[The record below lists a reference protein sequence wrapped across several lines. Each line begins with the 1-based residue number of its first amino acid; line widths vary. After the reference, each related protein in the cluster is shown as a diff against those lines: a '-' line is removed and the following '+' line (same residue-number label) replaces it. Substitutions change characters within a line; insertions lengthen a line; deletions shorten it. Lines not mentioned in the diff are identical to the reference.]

1 MPPNTTPIEPTITF
15 DKDRMTPGGLTEKL
29 EKQYQEIL
37 SSQRL
42 NWTVHH
48 HLSRLLGTGGQGVV
62 YLSDRRGAD
71 GFTIPVAIK
80 VFSPECFVDE
90 PTYAEAMGRI
100 ARVSARIAQI
110 QHDNLLNLHNFV
122 DRNGIRILVMEWID
136 GYDLRQLLDKKRL
149 LQVRQGV
156 SRRRWDYINR
166 VIVTADKK
174 QPQLRPGVSMAI
186 IRHCLAAL
194 ESLHREE
201 IIHGDIKPAN
211 IMLKRSGLA
220 KIIDMGS
227 AFTIDDVPRSR
238 SCTPAYAAP
247 EVLLGEQATPQSDLA
262 SLGYVLVELLSGQP
276 PFAGIKKYKDLVEAK
291 RAFPARLGEI
301 LPAQVTSNELLMGFC
316 QRLVASE
323 AGDRFQ
329 SAEAA
334 ELLGDGAAEF
344 QRQQV
349 LNDDRNEY
357 DHEIHRLLEELKEV
371 ERNLDA
377 GEAEGSEAG

>member
-1 MPPNTTPIEPTITF
+1 MPHPTDSLDPTITF
-15 DKDRMTPGGLTEKL
+15 DKQKQRAEGLTEKL
-29 EKQYQEIL
+29 EKQYFEIL

-42 NWTVHH
+42 HWTVHH
-48 HLSRLLGTGGQGVV
+48 HLARLLGTGGQGVV

-80 VFSPECFVDE
+80 VFSPEGFIDE
-90 PTYAEAMGRI
+90 PSYVEAMGRI
-100 ARVSARIAQI
+100 ARISARIAQV

-122 DRNGIRILVMEWID
+122 DRGGIRILVMEWID

-149 LQVRQGV
+149 LQIRGEV

-166 VIVTADKK
+166 VIVTAEEK

-194 ESLHREE
+194 ESLHHEE

-227 AFTIDDVPRSR
+227 AFAMDDVPPSR

-247 EVLLGEQATPQSDLA
+247 EVLQGELATPQSDLA
-262 SLGYVLVELLSGQP
+262 SLGYVLVELLSGQA
-276 PFAGIKKYKDLVEAK
+276 PFAGLKKYKELVAAK
-291 RAFPARLGEI
+291 QSLAGRLDQI
-301 LPAQVTSNELLMGFC
+301 LPEQVTSNELLMSFC
-316 QRLVASE
+316 QRLVARNPE
-323 AGDRFQ
+323 DRFQ
-329 SAEAA
+329 SAGAA

-357 DHEIHRLLEELKEV
+357 DHEIHRLLEELKGV
-371 ERNLDA
+371 EEQSDPGGL
-377 GEAEGSEAG
+377 ESEKTG

>member
-1 MPPNTTPIEPTITF
+1 MPQPTESLDPTITF
-15 DKDRMTPGGLTEKL
+15 DKQRQKAEGLTEKL
-29 EKQYQEIL
+29 EKQYLEIL

-48 HLSRLLGTGGQGVV
+48 HLSRLLGTGGQGAV

-80 VFSPECFVDE
+80 VFSPEGFIDE
-90 PTYAEAMGRI
+90 PSYVEAMGRI
-100 ARVSARIAQI
+100 ARISARIAQI

-122 DRNGIRILVMEWID
+122 DRSGIRILVMEWID
-136 GYDLRQLLDKKRL
+136 GYDLRQLLNKKRL
-149 LQVRQGV
+149 LQIRGEV

-166 VIVTADKK
+166 VIVTAEDKR
-174 QPQLRPGVSMAI
+174 PQLRPGVSMAI

-194 ESLHREE
+194 ESLHHEE

-227 AFTIDDVPRSR
+227 AFAMSDVPPSR

-247 EVLLGEQATPQSDLA
+247 EVLEGEQATPQSDLA
-262 SLGYVLVELLSGQP
+262 SLGYVLVELLSGQA
-276 PFAGIKKYKDLVEAK
+276 PFAGLKKYTDLVAAK
-291 RAFPARLGEI
+291 QSLAGRLDQI
-301 LPAQVTSNELLMGFC
+301 LPEQVTSNELLMSFC
-316 QRLVASE
+316 QRLVARNPE
-323 AGDRFQ
+323 DRFQ

-357 DHEIHRLLEELKEV
+357 DHEIHRLLEELKGIE
-371 ERNLDA
+371 EQPDPGDLKS
-377 GEAEGSEAG
+377 GTTG

>member
-1 MPPNTTPIEPTITF
+1 
-15 DKDRMTPGGLTEKL
+15 
-29 EKQYQEIL
+29 
-37 SSQRL
+37 
-42 NWTVHH
+42 
-48 HLSRLLGTGGQGVV
+48 
-62 YLSDRRGAD
+62 
-71 GFTIPVAIK
+71 
-80 VFSPECFVDE
+80 
-90 PTYAEAMGRI
+90 
-100 ARVSARIAQI
+100 
-110 QHDNLLNLHNFV
+110 
-122 DRNGIRILVMEWID
+122 MEWID

-149 LQVRQGV
+149 LQVRDGV

-166 VIVTADKK
+166 VIVTVDKK

-276 PFAGIKKYKDLVEAK
+276 PFAGIKKYEDLVEAK